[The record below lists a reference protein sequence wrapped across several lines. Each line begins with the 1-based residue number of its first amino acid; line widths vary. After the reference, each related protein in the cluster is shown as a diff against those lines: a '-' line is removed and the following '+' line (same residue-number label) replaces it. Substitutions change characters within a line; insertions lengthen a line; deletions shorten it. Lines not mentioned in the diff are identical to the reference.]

1 MTLLAIIGKSL
12 AGGLGAGAIVFAG
25 IIFAGIYLS
34 AANLAHFDGFLL
46 GSLLGPYA
54 SVIGTFLAGLC
65 QIRRARTLPTWGIV
79 SYGLF
84 LLLGLFLTCA
94 GYFLIF

>member
-25 IIFAGIYLS
+25 CIFGEAFVSI
-34 AANLAHFDGFLL
+34 AHLGDFEGFLA
-46 GSLLGPYA
+46 GTILGPYA

-65 QIRRARTLPTWGIV
+65 QIRRARTLPTWGFV
-79 SYGLF
+79 GYGLF
-84 LLLGLFLTCA
+84 LLLGLFLTCV
-94 GYFLIF
+94 GYLLIF